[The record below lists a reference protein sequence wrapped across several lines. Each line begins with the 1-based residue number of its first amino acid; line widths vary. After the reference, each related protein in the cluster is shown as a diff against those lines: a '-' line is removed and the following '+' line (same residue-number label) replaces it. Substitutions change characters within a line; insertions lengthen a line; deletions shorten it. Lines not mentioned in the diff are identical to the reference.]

1 MLIGLRQDGRAGL
14 LQNAGAGQLA
24 GLGRDVGVADA
35 AFGSREVLLRDPE
48 SGDGRDQPALE
59 GAESPSGVRDVRDR
73 RGEHA
78 ECGLGRALRGGRDG
92 GLAREDARE
101 RAIDRVEADLGVA
114 AAVEADLHRHRRTGA
129 QELHAVEGGGVGDAA
144 DFRQELRELLLDGAT
159 LRVAD
164 RARRGLG
171 GELREAGEDVGH
183 LAERLL
189 TDRQRGDAVVGV
201 ADRLGGDAHVALE
214 LIGDREAGGVV
225 GGVVDAEPGRQPLE
239 RRGEAVAGLVQVALR
254 VERGQVRVDCDRHR
268 LRSSLKVLFAG
279 WSIPRQV
286 FLAARLI
293 GRSPRGLEATAPPT
307 AAAMLDRMA
316 VATPTERVAREA
328 RLLGFPRAGSTPLGA
343 LERGP
348 FLERWLADGRAGE
361 MGYLARRTA
370 ERIDPR
376 TAFPWARSI
385 VSLAYPSRPLPP
397 RLSVRRAG
405 GVSDGPPAL
414 HLLSDD
420 RAPGRDP
427 TRAAPPPRQLDLRL

>member
-1 MLIGLRQDGRAGL
+1 
-14 LQNAGAGQLA
+14 
-24 GLGRDVGVADA
+24 
-35 AFGSREVLLRDPE
+35 
-48 SGDGRDQPALE
+48 
-59 GAESPSGVRDVRDR
+59 
-73 RGEHA
+73 
-78 ECGLGRALRGGRDG
+78 
-92 GLAREDARE
+92 
-101 RAIDRVEADLGVA
+101 
-114 AAVEADLHRHRRTGA
+114 
-129 QELHAVEGGGVGDAA
+129 
-144 DFRQELRELLLDGAT
+144 
-159 LRVAD
+159 
-164 RARRGLG
+164 
-171 GELREAGEDVGH
+171 
-183 LAERLL
+183 
-189 TDRQRGDAVVGV
+189 
-201 ADRLGGDAHVALE
+201 
-214 LIGDREAGGVV
+214 V

-239 RRGEAVAGLVQVALR
+239 RRGEAVARLVQVALR

-385 VSLAYPSRPLPP
+385 VSLAYPYRPPPPPPLGRLVLLPRRAPDRPLARRCPAARGP
-397 RLSVRRAG
+397 LRHLHSLPHRLSDRRAG
-405 GVSDGPPAL
+405 GVCDGPPAL

-420 RAPGRDP
+420 RAPERDP